1 MLAIAG
7 ASAAEA
13 DGAVIFTVS
22 LSSAG
27 AEPVTVRY
35 ATENGT
41 ATAGSDYEAA
51 SGTLTFPAGSS
62 PERAVTITVYD
73 DVTAEPEE
81 TFTVRLSE
89 PRGTA
94 LAAGSGY
101 GNDIRRRPR
110 TGRARS
116 LPRQRQIR
124 HHRC

>member
-7 ASAAEA
+7 AGAAEA

-62 PERAVTITVYD
+62 AGRTITITVYD

-89 PRGTA
+89 PRGAA
-94 LAAGSGY
+94 LAAAAAMGTISDDDAHGIGHGAY
-101 GNDIRRRPR
+101 RDNV
-110 TGRARS
+110 RS
-116 LPRQRQIR
+116 A

>member
-27 AEPVTVRY
+27 AEPVMVRY

-41 ATAGSDYEAA
+41 AAAGSDYEAA

-62 PERAVTITVYD
+62 PERTVTITVYD

-89 PRGTA
+89 PRGAA
-94 LAAGSGY
+94 LAAAAA
-101 GNDIRRRPR
+101 
-110 TGRARS
+110 TGTISDDDAQGIGHGAYRDNARS
-116 LPRQRQIR
+116 A